1 MTVIS
6 VDFRAHRTR
15 QLTAL
20 VVGVCF
26 VNLLACTV
34 YTPVR
39 GTVDPVAPTNVRVT
53 LTDQGQMTVAP
64 RIGLRAHR
72 LEGSLQGMTDTS
84 LSLVVHR
91 VSREGGIEDG
101 YLGEQLSLN
110 SRDYQAVEKSST
122 SVIRSLLLTGVL
134 IASTFLLAQGLGD
147 ISTTGGPKP
156 PPQTK

>member
-15 QLTAL
+15 RLTAI

-26 VNLLACTV
+26 TNLLACTV

-72 LEGSLQGMTDTS
+72 LEGRLQAMTDTT
-84 LSLVVHR
+84 LSLVVNH
-91 VSREGGIEDG
+91 VSREGGVEDG

-110 SRDYQAVEKSST
+110 ARDYQAVETSKT

-134 IASTFLLAQGLGD
+134 VACTFLLAQGVGA
-147 ISTTGGPKP
+147 ISNTGGPKP
-156 PPQTK
+156 QPEPK

>member
-1 MTVIS
+1 MTVTS
-6 VDFRAHRTR
+6 VFRAHRTR

-20 VVGVCF
+20 IVGVCLM
-26 VNLLACTV
+26 NLLACTV

-39 GTVDPVAPTNVRVT
+39 GTVDLATPTNVRVT
-53 LTDQGQMTVAP
+53 LTDQGQLTVAP

-84 LSLVVHR
+84 LSLLVHS
-91 VSREGGIEDG
+91 VSREGGVEDG

-110 SRDYQAVEKSST
+110 SRDYQAVETSKT

-134 IASTFLLAQGLGD
+134 IASTFLLAQGIGE
-147 ISTTGGPKP
+147 ISGTGGSKP

>member
-6 VDFRAHRTR
+6 VDLRGHRTR
-15 QLTAL
+15 RLTAI

-26 VNLLACTV
+26 TNLLACTV

-39 GTVDPVAPTNVRVT
+39 GTVDPAAPTNVRVT
-53 LTDQGQMTVAP
+53 LTDQGQLSVAP

-72 LEGSLQGMTDTS
+72 LEGKLQGMTDTS
-84 LSLVVHR
+84 LSLVVNK
-91 VSREGGIEDG
+91 VSREGGVEDG

-110 SRDYQAVEKSST
+110 SRDYEAVEKSQT
-122 SVIRSLLLTGVL
+122 SVIRSLLLTGAL
-134 IASTFLLAQGLGD
+134 IASTFLLAQGVGS
-147 ISTTGGPKP
+147 ISNTGGPKP